1 MDALLRDIGYSFR
14 RLRKSPVFTAIV
26 LVTLALGI
34 GANTAIFSVVNTVLL
49 RALPYRDPGALV
61 SIEHFYPSLN
71 SMEAPVSAAGFR
83 DYRDKTSSFESVAV
97 ETNFGANLTATGGDA
112 ERVPG
117 ERVSG
122 DWFHVLGVA
131 PQAGRVIQRDDDQP
145 GHEHVVVMSDGLW
158 TRLFARKP
166 SAVGSTIELNGES
179 YQIIGVMPP
188 GFYAFYSRA
197 ADLYVPLALAP
208 AAFNA
213 GYTNEYLNSVA
224 RLKNGVPLERGQA
237 EMTLF
242 AQNLKRANP
251 NNFSPTWTLKVRSL
265 DDLSTGRIRPALLV
279 LLGAVGFVLLIACAN
294 VANLLL
300 ARAAIRIKEIAIR
313 AALGADR
320 ASLVRQLLTE
330 SVMLALGGGVLG
342 LGLARWSVASL
353 VALNPNLPRAN
364 EVGVDWHVML
374 FTLGLSL
381 ATGLLFG
388 LAPAL
393 QTSRTNLQET
403 LKDGSR
409 SGAADFAGRNLRRS
423 LVVAEV
429 ALSLTL
435 LAGAGLLIK
444 SVARLENVDPG
455 FDSRNVLVF
464 NLNLP
469 RVKYGSDTAQILF
482 LQQVMPRLNAI
493 SGVKA
498 AGVTSVIPF
507 GGGWSTSSFSIE
519 GLSVPP
525 GQNGPW
531 GDIRVVSPRFFEAMR
546 IPLKKG
552 RNFDDNDRQAGPQV
566 TIIDEQFVKK
576 YFPHTD
582 PIGKRITF
590 GARRGS
596 TDSTWI
602 TIVGIVGHAA
612 HEGLDAEPRIQYYF
626 PTSQVGIGGMTVAMR
641 ATSGNPTALL
651 SAARE
656 AVHSI
661 DRNLPLSVVN
671 TMDKLVESSV
681 GQRKLSMMLLGLF
694 SLIAVVL
701 ASIGI
706 YGVMSYSV
714 TQRSRELGIRMAL
727 GAARSR
733 VLGLVVGQGMTLA
746 GIGIAIGLVA
756 AFALTRFLSN
766 LLFSVGATD
775 PSTFILVS
783 GVLVTVALLATLIP
797 ALRATRVDP
806 VVALREE

>member
-14 RLRKSPVFTAIV
+14 RLRKSPVFTTIV

-97 ETNFGANLTATGGDA
+97 ETNFGANLTAASGDA

-145 GHEHVVVMSDGLW
+145 GHEHVVVISDGLW

-188 GFYAFYSRA
+188 EFHAFYSRL

-208 AAFNA
+208 AAFNS

-237 EMTLF
+237 EMKIF
-242 AQNLKRANP
+242 AENLKKANP
-251 NNFSPTWTLKVRSL
+251 NNFAPTWTLKVRRL
-265 DDLSTGRIRPALLV
+265 DDLSTGRIRPVLLV

-342 LGLARWSVASL
+342 LALARWSVASL
-353 VALNPNLPRAN
+353 VALNPTLPRAN

-374 FTLGLSL
+374 FTLGLSI

-393 QTSRTNLQET
+393 QTSRTNLHET

-409 SGAADFAGRNLRRS
+409 SGAADFAGRNVRRG

-444 SVARLENVDPG
+444 SVARLEGVDPG
-455 FDSRNVLVF
+455 FDPHNVLVF

-469 RVKYGSDTAQILF
+469 RVKYATDTAQILF
-482 LQQVMPRLNAI
+482 MQQLMPRLNAI
-493 SGVKA
+493 SGVRA
-498 AGVTSVIPF
+498 AGATSVIPF
-507 GGGWSTSSFSIE
+507 GGGWSTASFSIE
-519 GLSVPP
+519 GLTVPP

-531 GDIRVVSPRFFEAMR
+531 GDLRVVSPRFFDAMR

-552 RNFDDNDRQAGPQV
+552 RVFDDNDRQGGPQV
-566 TIIDEQFVKK
+566 AMIDEQFVKK

-602 TIVGIVGHAA
+602 TIVGVVGHAA
-612 HEGLDAEPRIQYYF
+612 HEGLDAEPRLQYYF
-626 PTSQVGIGGMTVAMR
+626 PTSQSGVGGMTVAVR

-661 DRNLPLSVVN
+661 DRNLPLSAVN

-746 GIGIAIGLVA
+746 AVGIAIGLVA

-775 PSTFILVS
+775 PGTFILVS
-783 GVLVTVALLATLIP
+783 AVLVAVALLATLIP

-806 VVALREE
+806 VVALRDE

>member
-1 MDALLRDIGYSFR
+1 
-14 RLRKSPVFTAIV
+14 V
-26 LVTLALGI
+26 
-34 GANTAIFSVVNTVLL
+34 
-49 RALPYRDPGALV
+49 
-61 SIEHFYPSLN
+61 
-71 SMEAPVSAAGFR
+71 
-83 DYRDKTSSFESVAV
+83 ESQ
-97 ETNFGANLTATGGDA
+97 FGANLTGTGADA

-122 DWFHVLGVA
+122 DWFHVLGVS

-145 GHEHVVVMSDGLW
+145 GHEHVVVLSDGLW

-166 SAVGSTIELNGES
+166 SAVGSSIELNGES
-179 YQIIGVMPP
+179 YQVIGVMPP
-188 GFYAFYSRA
+188 EFRDFFSRT
-197 ADLYVPLALAP
+197 ADLYVPLALTP
-208 AAFNA
+208 AAFNS

-224 RLKNGVPLERGQA
+224 RLKSGVRLERAQA

-242 AQNLKRANP
+242 AENLKKANP
-251 NNFSPTWTLKVRSL
+251 NNFSPKWTLKVRTL
-265 DDLSTGRIRPALLV
+265 DDLSTGRIRPVLLV

-300 ARAAIRIKEIAIR
+300 ARAAVRIKEIAIR

-342 LGLARWSVASL
+342 LALAQWSVASL

-364 EVGVDWHVML
+364 EVGVDWHVMV
-374 FTLGLSL
+374 FTLGLSI

-393 QTSRTNLQET
+393 QTSRANLQET

-409 SGAADFAGRNLRRS
+409 SGSADFAGRNVRRG
-423 LVVAEV
+423 LVIAEV

-444 SVARLENVDPG
+444 SVARLQGVDPG
-455 FDSRNVLVF
+455 FDPRNILVF

-469 RVKYGSDTAQILF
+469 RVKYSTDTAQILF
-482 LQQVMPRLNAI
+482 QQQVVPRLNAI

-507 GGGWSTSSFSIE
+507 GGGWSTASFTIE
-519 GLSVPP
+519 GLIVPP

-531 GDIRVVSPRFFEAMR
+531 GDLRIVSARFFEAMR

-552 RNFDDNDRQAGPQV
+552 RYFGDNDRQIAPQV

-576 YFPHTD
+576 YFPHVD
-582 PIGKRITF
+582 PIGKRITL
-590 GARRGS
+590 GPSRRGS

-602 TIVGIVGHAA
+602 TIVGVVGHAA

-626 PTSQVGIGGMTVAMR
+626 PTSQFGIGGMTVAMR
-641 ATSGNPTALL
+641 TTGNPTALL

-661 DRNLPLSVVN
+661 DRNLPLSAVN

-733 VLGLVVGQGMTLA
+733 VLALVVGQGMTLA
-746 GIGIAIGLVA
+746 TIGVAIGLVA
-756 AFALTRFLSN
+756 AFALTRFLSS

-775 PSTFILVS
+775 PGTFTLVS
-783 GVLVTVALLATLIP
+783 LVLVAVAFLATLVP
-797 ALRATRVDP
+797 AMRATRVDP